1 MIRQDKVKFAR
12 SAAADG
18 MVLLKNNNSTLPISL
33 DKEIALFGITSYRCF
48 RMGWGSGDMMAQPTV
63 QIVDGLEAAGYKLN
77 SNVKKI
83 ATEWAEAHDSEYRG
97 VNRDWFKWVY
107 RFNEFEISDDEIKA
121 AAEKSDVAV
130 ITIGR
135 CSGESDDLKNEE
147 GFHKLHSQE
156 VDLIKKVSEAF
167 EHTVLLL
174 NVCGVI
180 DLTSIEYMN
189 VDSILDVSLCGEQ
202 FGNAVADIVSGKV
215 CPSGRLSTTWAKKY
229 EDYPTCEGIDT
240 VVVPYNEGIYVG
252 YRYFDTFGVEP
263 RYPFGYGL
271 SYTDFKMRA
280 YDIDVD
286 GSLVDFCVEV
296 TNTGKVAGKEVVQCY
311 ISCPDGKLEKPYQ
324 DLCAYAKTDCL
335 EPGEKEEL
343 ILSFDLTDMASYDEE
358 RAYFILEPGKYV
370 IRYGNSSR
378 NTHVAFVIELEKEVV
393 CAKVSNRLV
402 PVEGTLNL
410 ISKKGYTPY
419 TYAAEAKEIEKA
431 QVFKADYRFIDT
443 DLCRKYEDSMPKLLT
458 VKDESK
464 LYTLED
470 VYEGEGDI
478 EDVVAQFSDEE
489 LSCILNGV
497 IYSGSDANANVGSM
511 SIKVKGAAGEMW
523 TSEKYKIPTNACAD
537 GPSGVRLAIFNTPE
551 SDDTDMA
558 KEMVSYPS
566 GTCLANSWDLE
577 AAYGLGECVR
587 SDLEASDIEG
597 WLAPGINIHRNPLNG
612 RNFEYMSEDP
622 LLAGNIGAYINF
634 GVQYDEDGEPT
645 GRYTTIKHFACNN
658 IEYERGISDSRVS
671 ERALREIYLKPFK
684 ITVTESAP
692 LAVMTA
698 YNKINGVFAAT
709 NFDLL
714 NGILRG
720 EWGFDGMVMTDWN
733 NAAVPKDHPICG
745 NDLIMPGCHRSKI
758 LDGLKDGSLPKA
770 DAQACAV
777 RILRTILRS
786 NFTIRERK

>member
-1 MIRQDKVKFAR
+1 
-12 SAAADG
+12 
-18 MVLLKNNNSTLPISL
+18 
-33 DKEIALFGITSYRCF
+33 
-48 RMGWGSGDMMAQPTV
+48 
-63 QIVDGLEAAGYKLN
+63 
-77 SNVKKI
+77 
-83 ATEWAEAHDSEYRG
+83 
-97 VNRDWFKWVY
+97 
-107 RFNEFEISDDEIKA
+107 
-121 AAEKSDVAV
+121 
-130 ITIGR
+130 
-135 CSGESDDLKNEE
+135 
-147 GFHKLHSQE
+147 
-156 VDLIKKVSEAF
+156 
-167 EHTVLLL
+167 
-174 NVCGVI
+174 
-180 DLTSIEYMN
+180 
-189 VDSILDVSLCGEQ
+189 
-202 FGNAVADIVSGKV
+202 
-215 CPSGRLSTTWAKKY
+215 
-229 EDYPTCEGIDT
+229 
-240 VVVPYNEGIYVG
+240 
-252 YRYFDTFGVEP
+252 
-263 RYPFGYGL
+263 
-271 SYTDFKMRA
+271 
-280 YDIDVD
+280 
-286 GSLVDFCVEV
+286 
-296 TNTGKVAGKEVVQCY
+296 
-311 ISCPDGKLEKPYQ
+311 
-324 DLCAYAKTDCL
+324 
-335 EPGEKEEL
+335 
-343 ILSFDLTDMASYDEE
+343 
-358 RAYFILEPGKYV
+358 
-370 IRYGNSSR
+370 
-378 NTHVAFVIELEKEVV
+378 
-393 CAKVSNRLV
+393 
-402 PVEGTLNL
+402 
-410 ISKKGYTPY
+410 
-419 TYAAEAKEIEKA
+419 
-431 QVFKADYRFIDT
+431 
-443 DLCRKYEDSMPKLLT
+443 MPKLLT

-470 VYEGEGDI
+470 VYNGEADI

-587 SDLEASDIEG
+587 SDLEVSDIEG

-758 LDGLKDGSLPKA
+758 LDGLKDGTLPKA

-786 NFTIRERK
+786 NFIIRDRK